1 MPYQHA
7 TVQHFFEQEIDRS
20 YESRI
25 ARLRALQRVLQN
37 REAAIYQALNTD
49 LRKSREECWVTE
61 TGMVLSEIRTAIRHL
76 RSWMRPQRKSTNLL
90 NLPSGS
96 RVVAEPLGT
105 VLIIAPW
112 NYPVQLALNPLV
124 AALAAG
130 NKVLLKPSEHAPA
143 SEKIILEILK
153 EAFQPE
159 VVLGIEGPGHEV
171 IPPLLQEFRFDH
183 IFYTGST
190 EVGRIIYQL
199 AAPKLVPVTL
209 ELGGKSPCVVEPDAN
224 LQVAARRI
232 VIARFS
238 NAGQMCVAPDYLLV
252 HESVRDQL
260 VDEIKATIQRFFGND
275 PQQHADYGRIIN
287 RRQFDRICHY
297 LREGTVVCGGVT
309 DSDDLYIAPTLLADI
324 HEGAAVLKE
333 EIFGPVLPVLTW
345 KNREEARQII
355 ARNPNP
361 LAFYVFTES
370 ASAEQYWLQQVPF
383 GGGCVNNCAWHLTNH
398 HLPFGGRGESGTGAY
413 HGRYGFE
420 RFSHLKA
427 VMKTPAWFDPSIKYP
442 PFAGKLRLFKWV
454 IR

>member
-1 MPYQHA
+1 MPQLHS
-7 TVQHFFEQEIDRS
+7 TVQQFFEQEIDRS
-20 YESRI
+20 YEGRI
-25 ARLRALQRVLQN
+25 VRLRALQQILQS
-37 REAAIYQALNTD
+37 REPEIHEALKTD
-49 LRKSREECWVTE
+49 LRKSREESWVTE
-61 TGMVLSEIRTAIRHL
+61 TGMVLAEIRTAIRHL

-90 NLPSGS
+90 NLPSKS
-96 RVVAEPLGT
+96 RVLAEPLGT

-130 NKVLLKPSEHAPA
+130 NKVVIKPSEHAPA
-143 SEKIILEILK
+143 SEKIILEIIK
-153 EAFQPE
+153 EAFQPHE
-159 VVLGIEGPGHEV
+159 VLGIEGPGHEV
-171 IPPLLQEFRFDH
+171 IPPLLRDVQFHH

-190 EVGRIIYQL
+190 EVGRMIYQL

-224 LQVAARRI
+224 LKVAARRI

-252 HESVRDQL
+252 HESIRDQL
-260 VDEIKATIQRFFGND
+260 IEEIQATIQQFFGVD

-287 RRQFDRICHY
+287 RRQFDRICRY
-297 LREGTVVCGGVT
+297 LGEGTLLCGGKT
-309 DSDDLYIAPTLLADI
+309 DPEDLYIAPTLLTDI
-324 HEGAAVLKE
+324 REGAAVLQE

-345 KNREEARQII
+345 KTKDEARQII

-361 LAFYVFTES
+361 LAFYVFTAS
-370 ASAEQYWLQQVPF
+370 SSAEQYWLHQIPF

-427 VMKTPAWFDPSIKYP
+427 VMKTPTWFDPAIKYP

>member
-1 MPYQHA
+1 MPHQHA

-49 LRKSREECWVTE
+49 LRKSRDECWVTE

-190 EVGRIIYQL
+190 EVGRLIYQL

-224 LQVAARRI
+224 LRVAARRI
-232 VIARFS
+232 V
-238 NAGQMCVAPDYLLV
+238 
-252 HESVRDQL
+252 
-260 VDEIKATIQRFFGND
+260 
-275 PQQHADYGRIIN
+275 
-287 RRQFDRICHY
+287 
-297 LREGTVVCGGVT
+297 
-309 DSDDLYIAPTLLADI
+309 
-324 HEGAAVLKE
+324 
-333 EIFGPVLPVLTW
+333 
-345 KNREEARQII
+345 
-355 ARNPNP
+355 
-361 LAFYVFTES
+361 
-370 ASAEQYWLQQVPF
+370 
-383 GGGCVNNCAWHLTNH
+383 
-398 HLPFGGRGESGTGAY
+398 
-413 HGRYGFE
+413 
-420 RFSHLKA
+420 
-427 VMKTPAWFDPSIKYP
+427 
-442 PFAGKLRLFKWV
+442 
-454 IR
+454 